1 MAFGVLRGVFATQEL
16 GLLAG
21 LMAERGL
28 RLRQEALEGWDESGA
43 EESDDDSDGGESEIE
58 QREEEYHTRLIL
70 IESECG
76 FALLFLCPRQ
86 QRPVLCEDNRLLCY
100 NSSLLYFLFFF
111 CKIKLS
117 YGSSLVNV
125 FE

>member
-1 MAFGVLRGVFATQEL
+1 MAFGVLRSVFATQEL

-43 EESDDDSDGGESEIE
+43 EESDDDSDGGEGEIE

-76 FALLFLCPRQ
+76 LALLFLCPRQ

-100 NSSLLYFLFFF
+100 NSSLLHFLCFF

-117 YGSSLVNV
+117 YGSSLVNI